1 MGEALLGGMRPLRAT
16 PNLPGMRHELHDG
29 MLILAPVVIAVTV
42 ALGDPWLAA
51 QRSGEVPGRDEQTL
65 ARACEASVAANGG
78 SAAAQQAEVSRCL
91 RDALRVIRAAR
102 AGA

>member
-1 MGEALLGGMRPLRAT
+1 MGEALLGGMRGRPA
-16 PNLPGMRHELHDG
+16 LPKLPCMRHELHDG

-51 QRSGEVPGRDEQTL
+51 QRSSEGAGRDEQTL
-65 ARACEASVAANGG
+65 ARACEASVAAQGG
-78 SAAAQQAEVSRCL
+78 SVAAQQAEVGRCL

>member
-1 MGEALLGGMRPLRAT
+1 
-16 PNLPGMRHELHDG
+16 

-51 QRSGEVPGRDEQTL
+51 QRPGETAGRDELTL
-65 ARACEASVAANGG
+65 ARACEASVPASGGAA
-78 SAAAQQAEVSRCL
+78 SRQAEVERCL

>member
-1 MGEALLGGMRPLRAT
+1 
-16 PNLPGMRHELHDG
+16 MRHELHDG
-29 MLILAPVVIAVTV
+29 LLILAPVVIAVTV

-51 QRSGEVPGRDEQTL
+51 QRAGEAPGRDEQTL

-78 SAAAQQAEVSRCL
+78 STSAQQAEVGRCL
-91 RDALRVIRAAR
+91 REALRVIRAAR

>member
-1 MGEALLGGMRPLRAT
+1 
-16 PNLPGMRHELHDG
+16 

-51 QRSGEVPGRDEQTL
+51 QRSGETAGRDEQTL
-65 ARACEASVAANGG
+65 ARACETSVPAHR
-78 SAAAQQAEVSRCL
+78 AAAAPRQLEVERCL